1 MRRMRETGE
10 KHIWELTT
18 KLLSRKTG
26 KGKDVMMND
35 KNSDRN
41 ARLKK
46 YSTIKFKQARKILF
60 KMIIIRKRL
69 NSV

>member
-46 YSTIKFKQARKILF
+46 YSTIRKL
-60 KMIIIRKRL
+60 
-69 NSV
+69 